1 MAKVN
6 LTSST
11 ITVSE
16 LDFPHEGV
24 VLKDTDGDPA
34 TENDRIHDRFFDFV
48 PPILPQELA
57 GRRAC
62 RGFSRSDIVLLRKQF
77 DNHLKQAAGVLAEV
91 NHHLKQSHDIHLN
104 GFHNEVSF
112 SFSQARQRRYRVGC
126 QIGDDLLSCK
136 QIEIDEFVLSNPNWD
151 DPNPYYEVNTYVFGA
166 ETLANGTLPFADA
179 LKIMF
184 NRWSDLLK

>member
-57 GRRAC
+57 GRRAY

-77 DNHLKQAAGVLAEV
+77 NNHLKQAAGVLAEV
-91 NHHLKQSHDIHLN
+91 NHHLKQSYDIHLN

-112 SFSQARQRRYRVGC
+112 SFSQAGQRRYRVSC

-166 ETLANGTLPFADA
+166 ETLTDTRLSFSEEIRQLFLQFSG
-179 LKIMF
+179 
-184 NRWSDLLK
+184 LLK